1 MLPILKDANM
11 INLSINALENFVAT
25 GDNREDDVI
34 NKFQIGVTVVVTS
47 NRSSLFQS
55 TSHLTSFNQS
65 YCIISL

>member
-1 MLPILKDANM
+1 M
-11 INLSINALENFVAT
+11 INLSLNALENFVAT

-65 YCIISL
+65 Y